1 MSKVT
6 IYTNIYCVY
15 CNAAKNLL
23 GKKGLEYTEINLSS
37 DPEQRLRLVEKYK
50 WRTIPLIL
58 IGDEVI
64 GGFTELYELENT
76 GELDRLLERESRA
89 LG

>member
-6 IYTNIYCVY
+6 IYTNIHCVY
-15 CNAAKNLL
+15 CNAAKALL
-23 GKKGLEYTEINLSS
+23 GKKGLQYTEINLSS
-37 DPEQRLRLVEKYK
+37 DPELRLRLIEKYN

-58 IGDEVI
+58 IGDKVI
-64 GGFTELYELENT
+64 GGFAELYELENT
-76 GELDRLLERESRA
+76 GELDRLLESRA